1 MRHEYKDP
9 GTQDAH
15 SLEMRLQRR
24 NTIGIVRLDAQCVC
38 VRLYT

>member
-9 GTQDAH
+9 GAQDAH
-15 SLEMRLQRR
+15 SLEMRLQRL